1 MDSKEILEKAK
12 PIIADKLGISEE
24 EVLESKN
31 FINDLGADSLALV
44 DITMSLEE
52 LFGMVIPEEE
62 SEKIQT
68 VGQMV
73 GYIAD
78 HVK

>member
-1 MDSKEILEKAK
+1 MDNKEILEKAK
-12 PIIADKLGISEE
+12 LIIADKLGIGED
-24 EVLESKN
+24 EVQESKH

-44 DITMSLEE
+44 DIIMSLEE
-52 LFGMVIPEEE
+52 AFGMEIPEED

-73 GYIAD
+73 EYIAQ
-78 HVK
+78 HGK

>member
-1 MDSKEILEKAK
+1 MDNKEILEKAK
-12 PIIADKLGISEE
+12 PIIADKLGISED
-24 EVLESKN
+24 EVLESKS

-73 GYIAD
+73 GFIAN

>member
-1 MDSKEILEKAK
+1 MNTKEILEKAK
-12 PIIADKLGISEE
+12 PIIADKLGINED
-24 EVLESKN
+24 EVLESKH

-44 DITMSLEE
+44 DIIMSLEE
-52 LFGMVIPEEE
+52 VFGMEIPEED

-73 GYIAD
+73 EYIAN